1 MTFPAWL
8 GAAALTLST
17 GLAAQAQTPTAQPA
31 PPSQEARPAQSAPP
45 RSVAG
50 APKQPSAGQKPP
62 RSAPPTPPRA
72 KPNTSYA
79 HCRGVAR
86 YMGLR
91 GAERRKTILD
101 CQLGVMPKISKG

>member
-1 MTFPAWL
+1 M
-8 GAAALTLST
+8 
-17 GLAAQAQTPTAQPA
+17 
-31 PPSQEARPAQSAPP
+31 
-45 RSVAG
+45 
-50 APKQPSAGQKPP
+50 GQKPS
-62 RSAPPTPPRA
+62 RSVQPAPPRA

-101 CQLGVMPKISKG
+101 CQLGVMPKITKG